1 MNCYD
6 YGQNYYH
13 YLLDKSEEIQMVH
26 VKSITPMYDDENCA
40 YLYEVSEHIVDF
52 SDANSPNMKAVT
64 EKMSQD
70 TPETKVKF
78 DENFDDSNPWII
90 INEKGD
96 DFLFGKK
103 INYEGDWQ
111 TAIKNALKNRLMDID
126 ILPSRLPM
134 TMNGTVGMGH
144 RSTMRDLFQDATN
157 EIVSIK
163 EYELRQN
170 FDHFSRMKNT
180 FETATIPEDYL
191 KKEYWEKMIIQK

>member
-1 MNCYD
+1 
-6 YGQNYYH
+6 
-13 YLLDKSEEIQMVH
+13 
-26 VKSITPMYDDENCA
+26 
-40 YLYEVSEHIVDF
+40 
-52 SDANSPNMKAVT
+52 MKAVT

-126 ILPSRLPM
+126 ILPSRLLM
-134 TMNGTVGMGH
+134 TMNGTVG
-144 RSTMRDLFQDATN
+144 RDIEAQ
-157 EIVSIK
+157 
-163 EYELRQN
+163 
-170 FDHFSRMKNT
+170 
-180 FETATIPEDYL
+180 
-191 KKEYWEKMIIQK
+191 

>member
-1 MNCYD
+1 MKKANTSSSEVGDCSSQVTRYEWDTNNLIIDSVNCYD

-26 VKSITPMYDDENCA
+26 VKSITPMYDDESGA

-126 ILPSRLPM
+126 ILPSRLLM
-134 TMNGTVGMGH
+134 TMNGTVG
-144 RSTMRDLFQDATN
+144 RDIEAQ
-157 EIVSIK
+157 
-163 EYELRQN
+163 
-170 FDHFSRMKNT
+170 
-180 FETATIPEDYL
+180 
-191 KKEYWEKMIIQK
+191 